1 MTPTR
6 RSLASAPLAAVIDG
20 YLELRWQLDPVAA
33 TAAGAHEHDDRWAD
47 RSVSAVRALGAAL
60 RSYTLSLEEE
70 SADSLDDEIDRT
82 AALHS
87 ARHDL
92 EQLEQWR
99 PYARDP
105 AWHLRHLLDGFYVL
119 LLTLPHDPPRRTRS
133 LLARLQSTPAYLEMA
148 TAALTDPA
156 VVHVETARAMLP
168 GALDIVRHGI
178 PASPL
183 DAGSLESGA
192 LDDALG
198 TSVDA
203 LLAFGDWLHL
213 AGDTATGDFAV
224 GRRLYDRMLHTAH
237 MLQDGAD
244 ELARY
249 GDRLRLEAERELET
263 VAERVAPGVSW
274 RELAARLDAE
284 APPDD
289 PLRFLE
295 AEIADAREFVRRHDV
310 LGLSNQ
316 PLAVEETPA
325 YLLPLVPLAAYVPAG
340 ALEADQTGHFLV
352 SAQAAANGQ
361 GRTPADLAVI
371 AVHEAIPGHHTH
383 MSLANLLRRPARR
396 LLFSPVMVEGWA
408 LYAESLL
415 AELGFF
421 DDPRRRFA
429 QLRLLRWR
437 AIRIELDVGLH
448 TRGLSPDEAAA
459 RLRDDVGLSAE
470 AALAEIRRQCAMP
483 TYAASYAAGRREIL
497 ALREAARARNGAD
510 FSLRAFHD
518 ELMTYGRLPVALARW
533 GMGLA

>member
-1 MTPTR
+1 VTS
-6 RSLASAPLAAVIDG
+6 SLTAVIDG

-33 TAAGAHEHDDRWAD
+33 TAAGAHAHDDRWAD
-47 RSVSAVRALGAAL
+47 RSPAAVRALAAAI
-60 RSYTLSLEEE
+60 RSYAGSLEEAEAE
-70 SADSLDDEIDRT
+70 SLEDEIDRT
-82 AALHS
+82 GTLHA

-92 EQLEQWR
+92 EQLERSRQ
-99 PYARDP
+99 YARDP

-119 LLTLPHDPPRRTRS
+119 LLTLAGDPPRRTAS
-133 LLARLQSTPAYLEMA
+133 LLARLRAAPAYLEMA

-156 VVHVETARAMLP
+156 PVHVDTARAMLP
-168 GALDIVRHGI
+168 GALEIVREGI
-178 PASPL
+178 GNAPL
-183 DAGSLESGA
+183 DQSVLEPGA
-192 LDDALG
+192 LDEAIG
-198 TSVDA
+198 ACVDA
-203 LLAFGDWLHL
+203 LLGFGDWLHL
-213 AGDTATGDFAV
+213 TSETANGEFAV
-224 GRRLYDRMLHTAH
+224 GRGLYDRMLHTAH

-249 GDRLRLEAERELET
+249 GDRLRLEAERELER
-263 VAERVAPGVSW
+263 VAAQIAPGVGW

-289 PLRFLE
+289 ALRFLE
-295 AEIADAREFVRRHDV
+295 NEIAAARAFVETRQV
-310 LGLSNQ
+310 LTLPKQ

-325 YLLPLVPLAAYVPAG
+325 YLRPLVPLAAYVPAG
-340 ALEADQTGHFLV
+340 ALEEDQTGHFLV
-352 SAQAAANGQ
+352 SAQASRNGQ
-361 GRTPADLAVI
+361 GRTEADLAVI
-371 AVHEAIPGHHTH
+371 AVHEAIPGHHTQ
-383 MSLANLLRRPARR
+383 MSVSNRLARPARR

-421 DDPRRRFA
+421 ADPRRRFA

-437 AIRIELDVGLH
+437 AIRIELDVALH
-448 TRGLSPDEAAA
+448 TRGLSPDAATA

-497 ALREAARARNGAD
+497 ALREAARAQRGEA
-510 FSLRAFHD
+510 FSLREFHD
-518 ELMTYGRLPVALARW
+518 ALLAYGRLPIALARW